1 MQDIK
6 RADLL
11 DWKVLEAVIPG
22 AVQIGGFHHPLL
34 AFRALSPFVY
44 VKYIFIA
51 SPHKCVSVSRIFPL
65 PICFHRNLGAAL
77 AHDGA

>member
-1 MQDIK
+1 MTGVALNSDIQPK
-6 RADLL
+6 LL
-11 DWKVLEAVIPG
+11 LVLVVLEAVIPG

-51 SPHKCVSVSRIFPL
+51 SPHKCVSVSRTFPL
-65 PICFHRNLGAAL
+65 PICFHRNLVAA
-77 AHDGA
+77 